1 MSTHETR
8 RLVNNFAFL
17 TGGYFFVRLITMLA
31 TLYAARMLGPG
42 DFGRLSSGVNIA
54 LVLAV
59 TTNLG
64 LADYM
69 VLVIART
76 PQKSGTILGD
86 AFLIKV
92 FVLPLALLCAVL
104 IKWLDPQYG
113 LLFFL
118 MILHGLFHAYI
129 LLFWAV
135 FRGLERMEFQT
146 FLMIIQNVIIAG
158 GASLAIWLT
167 QNATVAAAAYL
178 LASILTVVVGY
189 ILLHKMNLKPIYR
202 WRPDAWKQLLK
213 TSLPFGLI
221 FAYLIIYDKLPT
233 ILLPLLS
240 PKADAGWY
248 NSVYT
253 IITVLATIP
262 TIIMVVVFPLI
273 ARKSQHDQQ
282 EVVQISES
290 LIKYTT
296 VMGLGLA
303 IVLVIIAPWLVPF
316 LFSDAYLPSIKI
328 MQILAISLPF
338 SFLIISLTNMI
349 EATGQQQICA
359 RYTGY
364 ALLLALP
371 LCIFFVWQWG
381 YLGGSVAYV
390 IDNIMLTALMLW
402 LGRKTIGEIHLG
414 KAFWLP
420 MMIGLVSGIV
430 VFFLRDWPFYILL
443 PAGTLLFLVLLLISG
458 VLGLPEVEMV
468 RKVWQNRRLP
478 QPAPAS
484 ISPVG
489 NEETINIP

>member
-17 TGGYFFVRLITMLA
+17 TGGYFFVRLITMVA

-59 TTNLG
+59 TSNLG

-69 VLVIART
+69 VLAIART
-76 PQKSGTILGD
+76 PQKSGTLLGD

-92 FVLPLALLCAVL
+92 FVLPLILLSGAL
-104 IKWLDPQYG
+104 IKWIDPEHG
-113 LLFFL
+113 LLFLL
-118 MILHGLFHAYI
+118 MILHGLFHSYI

-135 FRGLERMEFQT
+135 FRGLERMEYQT

-167 QNATVAAAAYL
+167 KNATVAAVAYL
-178 LASILTVVVGY
+178 LASGLTAVVGY
-189 ILLHKMNLKPIYR
+189 SLLHKMNLQPSYR

-213 TSLPFGLI
+213 KAFPFGLI
-221 FAYLIIYDKLPT
+221 FAYLIVYDKLPT
-233 ILLPLLS
+233 ILLPVLS
-240 PKADAGWY
+240 PEGDAGWY

-253 IITVLATIP
+253 IVTVLATIP
-262 TIIMVVVFPLI
+262 TIIMVVVFPMI
-273 ARKSQHDQQ
+273 ARKSQNAQE
-282 EVVQISES
+282 EVVQISTS

-296 VMGLGLA
+296 VIGLGLA
-303 IVLVIIAPWLVPF
+303 IALAALAPWLIPF
-316 LFSDAYLPSIKI
+316 LFSDAYLPSIQI
-328 MQILAISLPF
+328 MQILAVSLPF
-338 SFLIISLTNMI
+338 LFLIISLTSII
-349 EATGQQQICA
+349 EATGQQHICA

-364 ALLLALP
+364 ALLLAGP
-371 LCIFFVWQWG
+371 LCVVFVWQWG

-390 IDNIMLTALMLW
+390 INNIVLTALMLR
-402 LGRKTIGEIHLG
+402 LVRKTIGDVSLG
-414 KAFWLP
+414 QAFWLP
-420 MMIGLVSGIV
+420 MMVGLVAGIFV
-430 VFFLRDWPFYILL
+430 YILRDWPFYILL
-443 PAGTLLFLVLLLISG
+443 AAALLLFLVLLLLSG
-458 VLGLPEVEMV
+458 VVGLPEVEMV

-484 ISPVG
+484 VSPVG
-489 NEETINIP
+489 NEENINLP